1 MNEFEYVCQK
11 GHSSFQEALMLPVYT
26 RRLVEDHSHV
36 SRAVCHHAAA
46 EAVLLQEPLRGE
58 RAAAAIQP
66 VSKREQTGISALVD
80 VDIFPSW
87 IILLTPEFRCC
98 FLRF

>member
-1 MNEFEYVCQK
+1 MYDNERTTNEVDYVCQK

-58 RAAAAIQP
+58 RAAAAAIQP
-66 VSKREQTGISALVD
+66 SVEKRAICNLCTSGCGYFS
-80 VDIFPSW
+80 
-87 IILLTPEFRCC
+87 
-98 FLRF
+98 FLDHIADT

>member
-1 MNEFEYVCQK
+1 
-11 GHSSFQEALMLPVYT
+11 MLPVYT

-58 RAAAAIQP
+58 RAAAAAIQP
-66 VSKREQTGISALVD
+66 SVEKRAIWNLRTSGCGYFS
-80 VDIFPSW
+80 
-87 IILLTPEFRCC
+87 
-98 FLRF
+98 FLDHIADT